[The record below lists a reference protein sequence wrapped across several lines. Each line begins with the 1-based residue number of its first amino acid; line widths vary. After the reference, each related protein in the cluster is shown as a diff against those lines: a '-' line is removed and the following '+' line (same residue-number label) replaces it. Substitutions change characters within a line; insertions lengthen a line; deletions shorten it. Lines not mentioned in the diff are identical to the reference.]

1 MEYKQHKLTDNLAA
15 SMKPVSSFVYMF
27 LAKKFYILN
36 YKKASV
42 SKLQFPSSMFSM
54 YHAAGESDRDTV
66 GLCLVRKI
74 TIRCGM

>member
-1 MEYKQHKLTDNLAA
+1 
-15 SMKPVSSFVYMF
+15 MF

-54 YHAAGESDRDTV
+54 YHAAGESDRVTV
-66 GLCLVRKI
+66 GKT